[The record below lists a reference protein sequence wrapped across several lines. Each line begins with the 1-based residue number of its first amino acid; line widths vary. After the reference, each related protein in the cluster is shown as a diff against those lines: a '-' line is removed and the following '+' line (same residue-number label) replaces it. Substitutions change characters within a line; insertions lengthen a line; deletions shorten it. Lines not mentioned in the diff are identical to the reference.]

1 MTQPA
6 ILALEDGSVFTG
18 ISVGAA
24 GKVTGEIQLNTT
36 MTGYQEALTNPNAS
50 QQLMAFTYPH
60 IGNSG
65 INEEDHLNLSLSQKI
80 TAQGVILR
88 SLAPVASNFRS
99 NLSLEDWLIQQG
111 VPAIAEIDTRKLAK
125 VLRLAGGKQQLLK
138 ACLIAGE
145 EAAAEDAAEQAI
157 ALAKAAPSLA
167 GQDLTQEL
175 GVKEITPWQEGNWRL
190 GEGYS
195 QLSTSADVT
204 KKVVVYDLGVQANL
218 LRQLTSLGCSVT
230 LVPATTPLA
239 EALALNPQGVVLS
252 NGAGCPA
259 AASQALALTKEL
271 LATDLPLLGFGL
283 GSQLIGLSLGA
294 THLQPAPATYG
305 ANHPVQNL
313 ASKQVSFSVQSQSF
327 ALSAENL
334 PADIEATDVSLFN
347 GSLQGFKLAN
357 KPVFGLQALAEAQT
371 TSRQANS
378 LLNQFVQALG

>member
-36 MTGYQEALTNPNAS
+36 MTGYQEALTNPNVS

-60 IGNSG
+60 LGNSG
-65 INEEDHLNLSLSQKI
+65 INQEDNLSQNI
-80 TAQGVILR
+80 TAQGIIFR
-88 SLAPVASNFRS
+88 SLAPLASNFRS
-99 NLSLEDWLIQQG
+99 NLSLEAWLVQQG

-145 EAAAEDAAEQAI
+145 EATVEDAAEQAI
-157 ALAKAAPSLA
+157 TLAKAAPSLA

-175 GVKEITPWQEGNWRL
+175 GVKEITPWQEGNWQL
-190 GEGYS
+190 GKGYS
-195 QLSTSADVT
+195 QLSIDTDTEAAS
-204 KKVVVYDLGVQANL
+204 KKVVVYDLGAQADL

-230 LVPATTPLA
+230 LVPAATPLA
-239 EALALNPQGVVLS
+239 EALALSPQGVVLS
-252 NGAGCPA
+252 NGPGCPA

>member
-36 MTGYQEALTNPNAS
+36 MTGYQEALTNPNVS

-65 INEEDHLNLSLSQKI
+65 INEEDNLSQKI

-125 VLRLAGGKQQLLK
+125 VLRLAGSKHQLLK

-175 GVKEITPWQEGNWRL
+175 GVKEITPWQEGNWQL

-195 QLSTSADVT
+195 QSSTSADAA
-204 KKVVVYDLGVQANL
+204 KKVVVYDLGVQADL

-283 GSQLIGLSLGA
+283 GSQLIGLNLGA

-357 KPVFGLQALAEAQT
+357 KPVFGLQALTETQT